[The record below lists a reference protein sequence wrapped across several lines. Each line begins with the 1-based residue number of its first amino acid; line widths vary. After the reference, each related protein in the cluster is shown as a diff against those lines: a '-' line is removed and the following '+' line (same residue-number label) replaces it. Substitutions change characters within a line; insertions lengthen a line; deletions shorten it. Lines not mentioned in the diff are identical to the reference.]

1 MKKLK
6 DEHWR
11 ENKLK
16 DGLWRKK
23 MIGLENIEEKK
34 RCSLKDKI
42 KWIENY
48 KKWDLDNQ

>member
-1 MKKLK
+1 MKELK
-6 DEHWR
+6 DEHWRER

-23 MIGLENIEEKK
+23 MIGLENIKEKK

-42 KWIENY
+42 KWNLEY
-48 KKWDLDNQ
+48 KKKE